1 MADLVRLTIDG
12 REVTAAPGTL
22 LIEAARRAG
31 IEIPAFC
38 YYPGLSL
45 QAACRMCLVEIE
57 KAPKLQTACTVPVG
71 EGMVVRTNT
80 PKVHDARRSMLE
92 FLLTN
97 HPLDCPVCDKGGECE
112 LQDMVFRYGASFSR
126 FREEKR
132 HTDEEKWS
140 PVVYYDGPRCILCY
154 RCVRVCNEG
163 MDVSALAIVNRGG
176 RTLIGPNAGGHL
188 DCEQCGMCIDICPV
202 GALTSGSYRHQA
214 RPWELHYV
222 PTICTHCGDGCK
234 TTLSVRNNRVLRGNN
249 RVQSGINGEFL
260 CIKGR
265 YAFDF
270 LHHPERLTQPLV
282 RQEGKLAP
290 ATWAQALRAVA
301 ARFRQLLEQ
310 GSAFGIIGSNHAGNE
325 AAYLLQK
332 FARAGLRTNNIDHHR
347 TADYAALI
355 AALARSGVRPAD
367 RLAGSRD
374 LLTARA
380 VLLIGNNPTE
390 QHPLLAWNMRT
401 NVRLNK
407 GRLYV
412 VNHRAIKLERQATAT
427 LRIEEGRAGALLD
440 FLAGQTTAGQPPALQ
455 PWNEFR
461 DRLRA
466 ESDLLVV
473 FGDEIKGDGIARLVA
488 FGNTLG
494 GVTRYIALGDYNN
507 SRGASDMGL
516 LPGSLPGYAPVEDA
530 VVRARFEAEWNVT
543 LPPGPG
549 LALDEMIAAAGEG
562 RLGALYVVGANPL
575 KRYNLNAASSF
586 LVVQDMFLTETARQA
601 DVVLPAAA
609 VYEVNGTVTNTCGEL
624 QRIRQALGTNGP
636 RADLEIIGL
645 IAKET
650 GISLGPVGSEEVFD
664 EIRRLVNGY
673 NVAMA
678 GLAAGE
684 AVPTAPADGRDASL
698 GRPDLVHSSGDTL
711 FTSGTLGQYSDML
724 EAVRRH

>member
-1 MADLVRLTIDG
+1 
-12 REVTAAPGTL
+12 
-22 LIEAARRAG
+22 
-31 IEIPAFC
+31 
-38 YYPGLSL
+38 
-45 QAACRMCLVEIE
+45 
-57 KAPKLQTACTVPVG
+57 
-71 EGMVVRTNT
+71 
-80 PKVHDARRSMLE
+80 
-92 FLLTN
+92 
-97 HPLDCPVCDKGGECE
+97 
-112 LQDMVFRYGASFSR
+112 
-126 FREEKR
+126 
-132 HTDEEKWS
+132 
-140 PVVYYDGPRCILCY
+140 
-154 RCVRVCNEG
+154 
-163 MDVSALAIVNRGG
+163 
-176 RTLIGPNAGGHL
+176 
-188 DCEQCGMCIDICPV
+188 MCIDICPV

-249 RVQSGINGEFL
+249 RDQSGINGEFL

-290 ATWAQALRAVA
+290 ATWAEALRAVA

-310 GSAFGIIGSNHAGNE
+310 RSGFGVIGSNHAGNE
-325 AAYLLQK
+325 TAYLLQK

-367 RLAGSRD
+367 RLAASRD